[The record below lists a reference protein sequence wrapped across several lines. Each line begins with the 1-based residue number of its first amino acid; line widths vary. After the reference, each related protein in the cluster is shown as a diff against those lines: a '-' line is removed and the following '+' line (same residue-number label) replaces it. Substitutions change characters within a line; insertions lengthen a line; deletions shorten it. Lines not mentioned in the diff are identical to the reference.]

1 MQLFISRQRNKK
13 SIKFHP
19 LTIISINILLPFINT
34 IFPSNKAIFF
44 TMFFSLSLLLI
55 TGKYKRLIKS
65 LIYLFI
71 FFALYELVLMYS
83 KNAMFLSMFRMMMLF
98 LPCIILASLLISEYN
113 SSEMLSALQMVRLPK
128 IFIIGLT
135 VTLRYIP
142 TFKKEFKIIKEAMRI
157 RGVKFSVLHPLRS
170 FEYLLVPQLYRCL
183 TLSSEL
189 TSAGLTK
196 GMDAPYKRTSFYKR
210 KFLIT
215 DYIAIITLI
224 LGYSLIIG
232 GVI

>member
-1 MQLFISRQRNKK
+1 M
-13 SIKFHP
+13 
-19 LTIISINILLPFINT
+19 TIISINILLPFINT

-55 TGKYKRLIKS
+55 TGNYKRLIKS

>member
-1 MQLFISRQRNKK
+1 M
-13 SIKFHP
+13 
-19 LTIISINILLPFINT
+19 
-34 IFPSNKAIFF
+34 
-44 TMFFSLSLLLI
+44 
-55 TGKYKRLIKS
+55 
-65 LIYLFI
+65 
-71 FFALYELVLMYS
+71 
-83 KNAMFLSMFRMMMLF
+83 
-98 LPCIILASLLISEYN
+98 ASLLISEYN